1 MLGPAVV
8 IAVLGIVS
16 TLALSVFERTRE
28 VGLLRAVGLS
38 RKQLRTMV
46 RLESII
52 IAILGAA

>member
-1 MLGPAVV
+1 MV

-16 TLALSVFERTRE
+16 TLALSVIERTRE